1 MAGICGN
8 QPAIIALVKIT
19 GPSLGI
25 VAAAFAWIANNFISW
40 CAWQIGRSIKRYD
53 TMKALRAEIS
63 SNSQSEQNYA
73 DPEAAEA
80 LIASLR
86 ADIGPLKPLIPYVA
100 VIDRNVVFDNV
111 SASLSLLPAKAAAD
125 VVAYYNLTGGLTA
138 QLMDFRSETF
148 ARLSHERQKAVIR
161 RLFILGAQVA
171 AAASVA
177 QETLEL
183 GLRRYWLTALSDFI
197 CAYRGDRGSR
207 SSHRR
212 PGPDRPVLAPRR
224 NRQTGGRMG
233 FDM

>member
-73 DPEAAEA
+73 DPEAAEV

-86 ADIGPLKPLIPYVA
+86 ADIGPFKPLIPYVA

-111 SASLSLLPAKAAAD
+111 SVSLSLLPAKAAAD
-125 VVAYYNLTGGLTA
+125 VVAYYNLTDGLTA

-148 ARLSHERQKAVIR
+148 ARLATNDKKPSSAGFSFWEHRSPRPRPSRRKRSNLAYGAIR
-161 RLFILGAQVA
+161 FYLRLPWRSRR
-171 AAASVA
+171 SVF
-177 QETLEL
+177 
-183 GLRRYWLTALSDFI
+183 SSS
-197 CAYRGDRGSR
+197 SR
-207 SSHRR
+207 
-212 PGPDRPVLAPRR
+212 A
-224 NRQTGGRMG
+224 
-233 FDM
+233 